1 MGRWKSNAPTLL
13 AFSSPDT
20 RLQAQQDFGCTE
32 RNDVSQLLGED
43 ISIRVYMY
51 AKWLPLVLWELLGL
65 GGLLS

>member
-1 MGRWKSNAPTLL
+1 MHLL
-13 AFSSPDT
+13 SGFFSPDT

-51 AKWLPLVLWELLGL
+51 AKRLPLVLWELLGL